1 LARNHGALLW
11 ELRAA
16 TNLAR
21 LWQGG
26 DRVVEAR
33 ELLLRVYGQFREGF
47 ATPDLLEAK
56 ALLSALAVE

>member
-1 LARNHGALLW
+1 
-11 ELRAA
+11 LRAA